1 MLLPSKVLN
10 KYQDNGQHNKFS
22 NQKKTYIMFGFKKVR
37 KKEKN
42 VKECNFLMFGFTRK
56 KKLFKS

>member
-1 MLLPSKVLN
+1 MAN
-10 KYQDNGQHNKFS
+10 TTTQHNKIS

-42 VKECNFLMFGFTRK
+42 V
-56 KKLFKS
+56 

>member
-1 MLLPSKVLN
+1 MAN
-10 KYQDNGQHNKFS
+10 TTTQHNKIS
-22 NQKKTYIMFGFKKVR
+22 NQKKTYIMFGSKKVR